1 MTSTRIR
8 ASRASRAL
16 PVPAGAIFVLAV
28 VLVLAAC
35 GSGGSASPGASSL
48 FGQGTPG
55 ASAEPTA
62 EATETEATEEP
73 TEEPTVEPTGEVTP
87 PPTAPPTA
95 AGSGTTGVAAACGL
109 EAPGEAGARLK
120 DLESYRTTI
129 RIAGMTGFSAGTQPE
144 DEISL
149 EMVAVR
155 VPELAMKLTISGLGG
170 GETAGAGL
178 TYVVIGDRAWMEIGG
193 TAVEMPGDAAEGLLD
208 TIDSL
213 SPETLYNTSISDWT
227 SGLERVGEETR
238 NGVAAIHC
246 QANRETAAA
255 LGQALGGATTAE
267 WSMDVWVAR
276 DGGYL
281 VSAVQKGEIGT
292 GSTTRSYL
300 VQIDVNDVNSPANK
314 VETPD
319 TSGAIG
325 N

>member
-8 ASRASRAL
+8 ASRAPRAL
-16 PVPAGAIFVLAV
+16 PAAAGA
-28 VLVLAAC
+28 VLVLAAVLVLGAC
-35 GSGGSASPGASSL
+35 GSGGAALPGASGI
-48 FGQGTPG
+48 FGQGTP
-55 ASAEPTA
+55 APTAEPTP
-62 EATETEATEEP
+62 EPTVEETEEP

-95 AGSGTTGVAAACGL
+95 TGSGTTGVAGACGL
-109 EAPGEAGARLK
+109 DAPGEAGARLK

-129 RIAGMTGFSAGTQPE
+129 RIAGMTGFSAGTEPE
-144 DEISL
+144 SEISV

-155 VPELAMKLTISGLGG
+155 VPEPAMRLTISGLGG

-178 TYVVIGDRAWMEIGG
+178 TYIVIGDRAWMEIGG
-193 TAVEMPGDAAEGLLD
+193 TAMEMEGDSAKGLLD
-208 TIDSL
+208 TIDGF
-213 SPETLYNTSISDWT
+213 SPETLYSTSISDWT
-227 SGLERVGEETR
+227 GGLERVGEETK

-246 QANRETAAA
+246 RANRETAVA

-292 GSTTRSYL
+292 GSTTQSYL

-314 VETPD
+314 VEEPD

>member
-1 MTSTRIR
+1 MTTPRIR

-16 PVPAGAIFVLAV
+16 QAPAGA
-28 VLVLAAC
+28 VLVLAAVLVLGAC
-35 GSGGSASPGASSL
+35 GSGGAALPGASGI
-48 FGQGTPG
+48 FGQGTPVPT
-55 ASAEPTA
+55 AEPTP
-62 EATETEATEEP
+62 EPTEPEGTEEP
-73 TEEPTVEPTGEVTP
+73 TDEPTIEPTGEVTS

-95 AGSGTTGVAAACGL
+95 AGSAATGVAGACGL
-109 EAPGEAGARLK
+109 DAPGEAGARLK
-120 DLESYRTTI
+120 DLDSYRTTI
-129 RIAGMTGFSAGTQPE
+129 RIAGMTGFSAGTEPE
-144 DEISL
+144 SEVSV

-155 VPELAMKLTISGLGG
+155 VPELAMRLTISGLGG
-170 GETAGAGL
+170 GETASAEL
-178 TYVVIGDRAWMEIGG
+178 TYIVIGDRAWMEIGG
-193 TAVEMPGDAAEGLLD
+193 TAMEMQGDAADGLLD
-208 TIDSL
+208 MIDGL
-213 SPETLYNTSISDWT
+213 SPETLYSTSISDWT
-227 SGLERVGEETR
+227 GGLERVGEETK
-238 NGVAAIHC
+238 NGVTAIHC
-246 QANRETAAA
+246 RASRETAAA

-300 VQIDVNDVNSPANK
+300 VQIDVNDVNSPANR